1 LSSPVMRIHAKI
13 IGFNTREDL
22 LLETTVFRIIQELI
36 NNCMKHA
43 QTSLIRVVLK
53 RGRHI
58 EICVQDNGVGFNYH
72 EQERSASGSGLRSI
86 KNRISL
92 YNGELIVDSA
102 PGNGTTV
109 KIVLNHKLIL

>member
-1 LSSPVMRIHAKI
+1 
-13 IGFNTREDL
+13 
-22 LLETTVFRIIQELI
+22 
-36 NNCMKHA
+36 MKHA
-43 QTSLIRVVLK
+43 EATLVRVIVK

-72 EQERSASGSGLRSI
+72 EQEKLASGSGLRSI

-92 YNGELIVDSA
+92 YNGELTVDSA

-109 KIVLNHKLIL
+109 KIVLNHKLVL